1 MRRVSFHPPV
11 SRRPIRALGGVAA
24 LLALT
29 LSASA
34 QPPFPLVGGAEAGRA
49 GNPHGDVALS
59 CETCHTAT
67 AWRPLRP
74 DPAFDHAADAGF
86 ALEGRHAQASCASCH
101 LGLRFT
107 GLDDLGADCGTCHL
121 DVHRGALGD
130 ACQSC
135 HEPSDWAL
143 VEGVEV
149 HAQTAFPLTGAHL
162 QVSCETC
169 HTGGAQGAAFTP
181 LPAECVA
188 CHEDDLAA
196 TAAATVPHDGFP
208 TDCATCHHT
217 TAWASGPFDHTA
229 ASGGFALVGAH
240 EPLACTTCHTTPD
253 FGARFDAAG
262 PNDCVGC
269 HAEDA
274 AAATPDHGGFPTT
287 CTQCHSVE
295 AWDGAT
301 ADHTVLSGGF
311 ALTGQH
317 LSLDCAACHTP
328 DLEPIWEPAS
338 QNDCVTC
345 HADDAASAAP
355 DHDAFPETCATCH
368 TTDGWPGATIDHP
381 ALADG
386 FALEG
391 AHAVAECAACHSE
404 PDFEV
409 PWDPESQTDCVACHA
424 DDYQA
429 TAGGPVDHVA
439 AGFPTECAACHT
451 TSQWAGAGFDH
462 AAEAD
467 GFALVGAHGA
477 LACAACH
484 SGADGALPWNPASQN
499 DCVSCHADDAA
510 AATPAHDAFPETCT
524 TCHGVDAWGGATA
537 DHVTLSGGFALLG
550 AHGALACATCHSE
563 PDGSTPWAPTS
574 QDDCVSCHASDAA
587 QAEPDHDAFPETCAS
602 CHGVD
607 GWEGATVDHPAVSGG
622 FALLGVHL
630 AIDCDACHSGPGGAL
645 PWTPASDADCVSCHA
660 DDAAEAEPDHTD
672 FPETCATCHTV
683 DDWDD
688 AEVDH
693 VTLSGGYALEGAHL
707 AAECEACHANPDG
720 TVPWTPAS
728 PTDCVAC
735 HAADYQSTAGGFV
748 DHVATGFPDACADCH
763 GVSQWAGTGFDH
775 VAASGG
781 FSLVGAHGALACATC
796 HSEPGG
802 GVPWA
807 PASPDDCVSC
817 HAGDA
822 AGATP
827 SHTGFPET
835 CTACHSTDQWAGA
848 AVDHPAVSGGFA
860 LVGAHMTL
868 ACETCHSGPGGE
880 VPWAP
885 ASQDDCVSCHADDA
899 ATAQPDHT
907 GFPTACLDC
916 HTTDQWPG
924 ATFEHAG
931 FPIYSGK
938 HAGEWSSCQTCH
950 VEPGDVGVFSCVTC
964 HEHNQADTDDDHDEV
979 GGYVYE
985 STACYSCHPTGEDDV
1000 GGLGRPR
1007 RR

>member
-240 EPLACTTCHTTPD
+240 
-253 FGARFDAAG
+253 
-262 PNDCVGC
+262 
-269 HAEDA
+269 
-274 AAATPDHGGFPTT
+274 
-287 CTQCHSVE
+287 
-295 AWDGAT
+295 
-301 ADHTVLSGGF
+301 
-311 ALTGQH
+311 
-317 LSLDCAACHTP
+317 
-328 DLEPIWEPAS
+328 
-338 QNDCVTC
+338 
-345 HADDAASAAP
+345 
-355 DHDAFPETCATCH
+355 
-368 TTDGWPGATIDHP
+368 
-381 ALADG
+381 
-386 FALEG
+386 
-391 AHAVAECAACHSE
+391 
-404 PDFEV
+404 
-409 PWDPESQTDCVACHA
+409 
-424 DDYQA
+424 
-429 TAGGPVDHVA
+429 
-439 AGFPTECAACHT
+439 
-451 TSQWAGAGFDH
+451 
-462 AAEAD
+462 
-467 GFALVGAHGA
+467 
-477 LACAACH
+477 
-484 SGADGALPWNPASQN
+484 
-499 DCVSCHADDAA
+499 
-510 AATPAHDAFPETCT
+510 
-524 TCHGVDAWGGATA
+524 
-537 DHVTLSGGFALLG
+537 
-550 AHGALACATCHSE
+550 
-563 PDGSTPWAPTS
+563 
-574 QDDCVSCHASDAA
+574 
-587 QAEPDHDAFPETCAS
+587 
-602 CHGVD
+602 
-607 GWEGATVDHPAVSGG
+607 
-622 FALLGVHL
+622 
-630 AIDCDACHSGPGGAL
+630 
-645 PWTPASDADCVSCHA
+645 
-660 DDAAEAEPDHTD
+660 
-672 FPETCATCHTV
+672 
-683 DDWDD
+683 
-688 AEVDH
+688 
-693 VTLSGGYALEGAHL
+693 
-707 AAECEACHANPDG
+707 
-720 TVPWTPAS
+720 
-728 PTDCVAC
+728 
-735 HAADYQSTAGGFV
+735 
-748 DHVATGFPDACADCH
+748 
-763 GVSQWAGTGFDH
+763 
-775 VAASGG
+775 
-781 FSLVGAHGALACATC
+781 
-796 HSEPGG
+796 
-802 GVPWA
+802 
-807 PASPDDCVSC
+807 
-817 HAGDA
+817 
-822 AGATP
+822 
-827 SHTGFPET
+827 
-835 CTACHSTDQWAGA
+835 
-848 AVDHPAVSGGFA
+848 
-860 LVGAHMTL
+860 MTL